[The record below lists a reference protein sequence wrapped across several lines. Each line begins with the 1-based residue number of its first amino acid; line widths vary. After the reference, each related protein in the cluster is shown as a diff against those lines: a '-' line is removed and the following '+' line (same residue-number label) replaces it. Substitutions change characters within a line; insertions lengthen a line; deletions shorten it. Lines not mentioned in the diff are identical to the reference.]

1 MYKELIQKIKTIL
14 EGVTALKSIYP
25 YALRQGEKISTYPS
39 VVFFPTASTND
50 FETNTENFKEYN
62 FNLYVICS
70 VEGVGNEEVATDI
83 LPNVIDKI
91 ISEFDKEW
99 SINAISGKRTWAR
112 ISTMSD
118 WTLPYSDAG
127 VEMSAQL
134 TVTIKTL
141 TDID

>member
-14 EGVTALKSIYP
+14 ESVSAVKSIYP
-25 YALRQGEKISTYPS
+25 YALRENEKISSYPS
-39 VVFFPTASTND
+39 VIFFPTASTND
-50 FETNTENFKEYN
+50 FETNAENFKEYN

-70 VEGVGNEEVATDI
+70 VEGIGNQEVAINI

-91 ISEFDKEW
+91 IAEFDKKW
-99 SINAISGKRTWAR
+99 SVNVISGKRTWAR
-112 ISTMSD
+112 LSAMSD
-118 WTLPYSDAG
+118 WTLPYTDSG
-127 VEMSAQL
+127 IEMSAQL